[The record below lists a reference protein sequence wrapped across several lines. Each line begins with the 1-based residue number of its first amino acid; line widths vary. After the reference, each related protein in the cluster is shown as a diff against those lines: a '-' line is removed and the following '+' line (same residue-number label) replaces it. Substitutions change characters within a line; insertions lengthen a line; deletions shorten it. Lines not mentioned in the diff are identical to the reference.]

1 MNHEKFQLNG
11 DYIELCTLL
20 KLTGPTVTGG
30 MAKHLI
36 AEGFVSVDGHV
47 ETRKKC
53 KIRVGQTVVFEDFKI
68 TIIS

>member
-1 MNHEKFQLNG
+1 MTNETFQING

-20 KLTGPTVTGG
+20 KLTGPTVSGG

-36 AEGFVSVDGHV
+36 SEGFVSVDGQI

-53 KIRVGQTVVFEDFKI
+53 KIRVGQTVLFEDFKI
-68 TIIS
+68 TVTQ